1 MEILTQNRSPSS
13 RKTGVPTAL
22 AILLALA
29 VVIATDHQPSLA
41 QAGRPTKRVGI
52 LASTWCPER
61 ESPKRD
67 DLLPMLTS
75 LTNRGWIEGRNLI
88 VDCVAAGGRLQELP
102 VLAAGLVARKPDVL
116 VGESTPVVRALKQAT
131 TKIPIVTAGPDPLAS
146 GIVTHLAHPEAN
158 VTGLA
163 PMSIDLVAKRTE
175 LLRDLL
181 PRLSRL
187 AVILRAAD
195 PVDHDRIQEDVSA
208 AGAALGFTWKI
219 FDPPTVTD
227 VGELFEN
234 ISAEGYD
241 AVYVVSSPLLYLY
254 KGSIIEASLKYR
266 IPTISES
273 TEYTRLGLL
282 LSYGLQSRDLMEHA
296 ADYVDQLLRG
306 AKPAD
311 LPLQQP
317 TKFELV
323 INLRIAKV
331 LGLTV
336 PESILLRADEVIE

>member
-1 MEILTQNRSPSS
+1 M
-13 RKTGVPTAL
+13 
-22 AILLALA
+22 
-29 VVIATDHQPSLA
+29 QP
-41 QAGRPTKRVGI
+41 
-52 LASTWCPER
+52 E
-61 ESPKRD
+61 
-67 DLLPMLTS
+67 
-75 LTNRGWIEGRNLI
+75 
-88 VDCVAAGGRLQELP
+88 
-102 VLAAGLVARKPDVL
+102 LVARKPDVL
-116 VGESTPVVRALKQAT
+116 VGESTPIVRALKQAT
-131 TKIPIVTAGPDPLAS
+131 TKIPIVTAAPDPLAS
-146 GIVTHLAHPEAN
+146 GIVTDLARPETN

-175 LLRDLL
+175 ILKDLL

-195 PVDHDRIQEDVSA
+195 PVDHERIQKDVSA
-208 AGAALGFTWKI
+208 AGLALGFTWEI
-219 FDPPTVTD
+219 FDPPSVTD

-234 ISAEGYD
+234 IAAERYD

-254 KGSIIEASLKYR
+254 KGSIVEAALKHR

-282 LSYGLQSRDLMEHA
+282 LSYGLQSSDLMQHA
-296 ADYVDQLLRG
+296 ADYVDKLLRG

-323 INLRIAKV
+323 INLSTAKV
-331 LGLTV
+331 LGVPV
-336 PESILLRADEVIE
+336 PESVLLRADEVIE

>member
-1 MEILTQNRSPSS
+1 MGILTQNRVPSS
-13 RKTGVPTAL
+13 RKTGVPTAP

-29 VVIATDHQPSLA
+29 VVIATEHQPSPA
-41 QAGRPTKRVGI
+41 QAGGSPKRVGI

-67 DLLPMLTS
+67 DLLPMLEG
-75 LTNRGWIEGRNLI
+75 LTKRGWIEGRNLI

-102 VLAAGLVARKPDVL
+102 VLAAGLVARRPDVL

-131 TKIPIVTAGPDPLAS
+131 TKIPIVTAAPDPLAS
-146 GIVTHLAHPEAN
+146 GIVTQLAHPEAN

-181 PRLSRL
+181 PRFSRL

-195 PVDHDRIQEDVSA
+195 PVDHDQIQKDLNA
-208 AGAALGFTWKI
+208 AAVALGFRWKI

-227 VGELFEN
+227 VSGLFES

-254 KGSIIEASLKYR
+254 KGSIVEASLKYR
-266 IPTISES
+266 IPTISDS

-282 LSYGLQSRDLMEHA
+282 LSYGLQNKDLVEHA

-306 AKPAD
+306 TKPAD

-336 PESILLRADEVIE
+336 PASILLRADEVIE